1 MKFDNTAGM
10 KKNKFQTGKV
20 ALVSFSHFV
29 HDVYTSFLAPL
40 LPLIIEKLSLT
51 LGQAGLLSTVMQIP
65 ALLNPFIGL
74 FADSK
79 GLARW
84 LVILAPTITAIP
96 MSFIGLASSYW
107 MLLVL
112 LFTAGVSVALYHVP
126 APVMVAQLSGDRK
139 GRGMSMFMT
148 GGELS
153 RTLGPMIA
161 VGLVST
167 LGLEGF
173 YPVFIFAVMT
183 SVFLYFFLEKSEK
196 KEKLRKNG
204 SLKASFKEIR
214 HVMIPLSGILA
225 ARAFMHASMGIFL
238 TVYVTDKTGSLW
250 YGGAALTLY
259 EAFGVAGVI
268 SSGTLSDWMGRQRV
282 LFWALVTAPAAIFG
296 FIMTTG
302 IFQIL
307 MLVVT
312 GFTVL
317 STTPVMLAIIQDHA
331 TENPAAANGLF
342 MMVSFAF
349 RALAVTVVGV
359 IGDFAGLEMMFVIS
373 ALAGV
378 LAIPFLL
385 KLKD

>member
-342 MMVSFAF
+342 MMVSFSL

>member
-1 MKFDNTAGM
+1 VKFDNTAGM

-126 APVMVAQLSGDRK
+126 APVVVAQLSGDRK

-331 TENPAAANGLF
+331 KENPAAANGLF